1 MTLSNIKKMKSE
13 KGFTLVEL
21 LIVIVVIAILAA
33 IVIVAYNG
41 IQNRAKTQSGKAA
54 ASNMQKKIEAYN
66 AATGAYPTATTAA
79 TFNTQL
85 NAQTESALGSLVAG
99 APGTTNYSTT
109 VQVERCSAPANGGFR
124 LGWYDFGSGGVVA
137 DAEKIVI
144 LTGGTACTAWGTGPI

>member
-54 ASNMQKKIEAYN
+54 ASNMQKKIEAFN
-66 AATGAYPTATTAA
+66 AATGAYPVATTAA
-79 TFNTQL
+79 AFTTEL
-85 NAQTESALGSLVAG
+85 NGQTESALGTLVAG
-99 APGTTNYSTT
+99 APSSTNYANT
-109 VQVERCSAPANGGFR
+109 VQIQRCTTPASGGFKIA
-124 LGWYDFGSGGVVA
+124 WYDFGSSGVVA
-137 DAEKIVI
+137 DADRIII
-144 LTGGTACTAWGTGPI
+144 LATGSACTVWGAAI